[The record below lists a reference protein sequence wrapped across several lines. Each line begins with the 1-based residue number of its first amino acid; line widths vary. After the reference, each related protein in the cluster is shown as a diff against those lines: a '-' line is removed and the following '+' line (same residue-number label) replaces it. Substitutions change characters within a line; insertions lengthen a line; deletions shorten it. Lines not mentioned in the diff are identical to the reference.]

1 MDEMG
6 PPQVPPQLPFVP
18 PPSRGPGSIWAGFGL
33 TAAINLGA
41 AIVGIVTI
49 VIPLAIG
56 LVQAAWI
63 IPMVLT
69 FRKSGRTETAKGIL
83 IAAAITFLLNAGCW
97 GMIATMSMGS
107 MR

>member
-1 MDEMG
+1 MRSG
-6 PPQVPPQLPFVP
+6 PPQLPPQSPPEP

-33 TAAINLGA
+33 AAAINLGA

-63 IPMVLT
+63 IPMVLS
-69 FRKSGRTETAKGIL
+69 FRKSGRTETAKGII

-97 GMIATMSMGS
+97 GLIATVASLGS
-107 MR
+107 MH